1 MKNAKKKNATME
13 KKNRKNDAK
22 KKNTKKKNTKKKNT
36 AESME
41 GGGKRVVAEATMN
54 KEGGTASVSF
64 FLSSLSFFFVSRL

>member
-1 MKNAKKKNATME
+1 MKNAKKKKVSME

-22 KKNTKKKNTKKKNT
+22 KKNTT
-36 AESME
+36 ESME
-41 GGGKRVVAEATMN
+41 ERGKRVVAEAKMN

>member
-1 MKNAKKKNATME
+1 MTNSKNMKNAKKKKVSME

-22 KKNTKKKNTKKKNT
+22 KKNTT
-36 AESME
+36 ESME
-41 GGGKRVVAEATMN
+41 ERGKRVVAEAKMN

>member
-22 KKNTKKKNTKKKNT
+22 KKNTKKKNTT
-36 AESME
+36 ESME

-54 KEGGTASVSF
+54 KEGGIASVSF